1 MSACCPQ
8 ALLLPK
14 QGPTAPDPTAALE
27 PRERPEP
34 HAVALSLL
42 PSPGP
47 SLAHPGDIQEATRRG
62 LTGAGWCSERV
73 SRWPGSHSRFSRTC
87 LHPPPH
93 PGVTVS
99 GTALRPLRRPQH
111 RYTEPAPS
119 PAEPSPPTLRLSSPA
134 QAHCSPHTGP
144 KGMPDPAP
152 TPVSPPCLSRIRDG
166 RWGVG
171 SGEQTTSLI
180 H

>member
-111 RYTEPAPS
+111 RYTEPPLQNPHLPLSGCLPLPRPTAAP
-119 PAEPSPPTLRLSSPA
+119 TR
-134 QAHCSPHTGP
+134 GP
-144 KGMPDPAP
+144 KACQI
-152 TPVSPPCLSRIRDG
+152 PPPL
-166 RWGVG
+166 
-171 SGEQTTSLI
+171 QLA
-180 H
+180 HHA